1 MCESEVSI
9 DVVVVS
15 YNSAETLVECVAPLT
30 NSPRIHVTIV
40 DNASTDGTPDSVV
53 DLNIEMLAF
62 GTNHGF
68 AYGCNRG
75 WESGTA
81 PFVLFLNPDARIEV
95 ESVQRLV
102 EALNRN
108 PGTGLVG
115 PRILDADGA
124 LDFSQRRFPRL
135 RSTYSQALFLHRV
148 FPRASWSDEVI
159 REPDTY
165 GSGHTAEWLSG
176 ACMLVTRE
184 ALQRI
189 GGWNEAFFLY
199 GEDQE
204 LCRRLWDSGYSVL
217 YEPTAVAVHIGGVS
231 RPRAELLPTLARS
244 MILYANMHESRA
256 RARLMRYGI
265 ALGALTH
272 AALTTKG
279 SETRRGHLRAFRA
292 ACSSASHT
300 SPRAG

>member
-1 MCESEVSI
+1 MES
-9 DVVVVS
+9 
-15 YNSAETLVECVAPLT
+15 VAPLT
-30 NSPRIHVTIV
+30 NSPEFMSPSSTTLQPMAPRIRWLT
-40 DNASTDGTPDSVV
+40 STSKCSRSARTTGLRYRCD
-53 DLNIEMLAF
+53 
-62 GTNHGF
+62 
-68 AYGCNRG
+68 RG

-159 REPDTY
+159 REPNTY

-189 GGWNEAFFLY
+189 GGWN
-199 GEDQE
+199 GG
-204 LCRRLWDSGYSVL
+204 RSSS
-217 YEPTAVAVHIGGVS
+217 TARIRSFAAGCGTPATRCSTS
-231 RPRAELLPTLARS
+231 RPRWPFSLS
-244 MILYANMHESRA
+244 
-256 RARLMRYGI
+256 
-265 ALGALTH
+265 
-272 AALTTKG
+272 
-279 SETRRGHLRAFRA
+279 A
-292 ACSSASHT
+292 ACRGPAPSSCLRWREA
-300 SPRAG
+300 